1 MRMQLQIIRNKVM
14 ERPTKD
20 GCMAVLPVPEERS
33 SSPGFSGSGWRR
45 RRGRPSL
52 SEVFGSIKTR
62 PTGPFWRKLL
72 AFLGPGYLI
81 AVGYMDPG
89 NWATSLA
96 GGSKFGYALLSIAL
110 LSNLMAI
117 LLQALCVRLGVAS
130 GRDLAQACR
139 DAFPRA
145 VSWPLWAM
153 AEIAICATDLAE
165 VIGTAIGLN
174 LLFGIPLELGVLITA
189 LDVFLILWM
198 QNLGFRWIEAF
209 IVTLLGVIA
218 VCFAIQIAMANP
230 DWRAVIVGFAPTVEI
245 VRNPDMLYLAIG
257 IIGATVM
264 PHNLFLHS
272 GVVQT
277 RRFGESVE
285 DKREAIK
292 LATIDSTVALM
303 FALLINAAI
312 LILAAATFNKTGQTD
327 VSELG
332 EVHKLIAPLLGS
344 AWAPTLFGIALLCC
358 GLNSTVTATLAGQI
372 VMEGFLDIRLPPW
385 ARRLTTRAIAIVP
398 AAAVTIWFGE
408 SGTAKLLILSQV
420 ILGLALPFAIVPLVM
435 FTASRAKM
443 GELVA
448 PRWLTWATAV
458 IAAILIV
465 LNIKLLYDLIPG

>member
-1 MRMQLQIIRNKVM
+1 MTVQSM
-14 ERPTKD
+14 E
-20 GCMAVLPVPEERS
+20 GAPVE
-33 SSPGFSGSGWRR
+33 SGWKRA
-45 RRGRPSL
+45 RGTPSL
-52 SEVFGSIKTR
+52 SEVFGSIRTR
-62 PTGPFWRKLL
+62 PTGSFWRKLT
-72 AFLGPGYLI
+72 AFLGPGYLV

-96 GGSKFGYALLSIAL
+96 GGSKFGYALLTIAL
-110 LSNLMAI
+110 MSNIMAI
-117 LLQALCVRLGVAS
+117 LLQALCARLGIGA

-139 DAFPRA
+139 DAYPRWA
-145 VSWPLWAM
+145 SWPLWVVS
-153 AEIAICATDLAE
+153 EIAICATDLAE

-174 LLFGIPLELGVLITA
+174 LLFGIPLELGVIITA
-189 LDVFLILWM
+189 LDVFLILWL
-198 QNLGFRWIEAF
+198 QNI
-209 IVTLLGVIA
+209 
-218 VCFAIQIAMANP
+218 
-230 DWRAVIVGFAPTVEI
+230 GFAPTVEI
-245 VRNPDMLYLAIG
+245 VKNPDMLYLAIG

-285 DKREAIK
+285 EKREAIK
-292 LATIDSTVALM
+292 LATVDSTAALM
-303 FALLINAAI
+303 FALLINASI

-344 AWAPTLFGIALLCC
+344 GMAPTLFAIALLCC

-385 ARRLTTRAIAIVP
+385 ARRLLTRAIAIIP
-398 AAAVTIWFGE
+398 AAGVTIWYGE
-408 SGTAKLLILSQV
+408 AGTAKLLILSQV

-435 FTASRAKM
+435 FTANRAKM

-448 PRWLTWATAV
+448 PRWLTAAAAL

-465 LNIKLLYDLIPG
+465 LNIKLLYDLIP